1 MPAQPAPWGPACC
14 HLAATRK
21 PKAREGTK
29 QPIARQMAQGNYQ
42 NEKFEEPRGL
52 PAFISYKQSIKQNRV
67 VTNKCSSHMI
77 WKTRE
82 TEEMRMKKKEDI
94 RLTLPI
100 EKMPDDIALL
110 EPMAADTLRPSSELL
125 SG

>member
-1 MPAQPAPWGPACC
+1 
-14 HLAATRK
+14 
-21 PKAREGTK
+21 
-29 QPIARQMAQGNYQ
+29 
-42 NEKFEEPRGL
+42 
-52 PAFISYKQSIKQNRV
+52 
-67 VTNKCSSHMI
+67 
-77 WKTRE
+77 
-82 TEEMRMKKKEDI
+82 MKKKEDI